1 MKVKKEIVM
10 IVIIIVGIFLL
21 EKVTNMI
28 TENSVKKIKE
38 EFNRSNRRG
47 RKM

>member
-21 EKVTNMI
+21 EKVTNTI